1 MEEKMF
7 NLLKEPW
14 ICVMNKECDISELS
28 VLELFE
34 HAHEYV
40 DLRGELATQDIA
52 ILRVLLAIL
61 HTVFSRYD
69 LNGKESK
76 LKDADDALDRWENIW
91 KNGRFPM
98 EPLRVYLESQI
109 ERFWLI
115 HPDRP
120 FYQCNYAKIGTEY
133 TAAKLN
139 GNLSESNDKI
149 RLFSTVSGKS
159 KNFMSFSEAARWL
172 IYVNAYDDTSAKPSS
187 EAKKLSEKLPSPG
200 VGWLGKL
207 GLLTIGGNN
216 LFETLLLNMV
226 MQNSNKSLYGS
237 ERPIWER
244 EIVPSDERK
253 EIPLPDNLA
262 ELYTLQSRRLLLK
275 VSGEKV
281 IGYYLLGGD
290 FFEKNNA
297 FIEPMTVWAKQKSKT
312 EEVYSPRR
320 HDPSKQFWREFGS
333 VIPELDGK
341 DKRPGIISWLGILEE
356 EGIIDINYLLK
367 VRIASVQ
374 YGKEE
379 SFIFNVF
386 SDTIS
391 MHSTLILSLNQELQK
406 VIMNQVEFCD
416 KLAGYVREL
425 ARDFNLA
432 AGGSG
437 DTSEIKASSLKKKKK
452 STSEIVANLLKERF
466 YQYIDEPFRK
476 WLCEYNPKVDDAV
489 LKAKEWNRQC
499 IKIAENLGR
508 EMISEVT
515 SQAIFGRNGVSAAG
529 AINKFM
535 LKLKKEAQ

>member
-139 GNLSESNDKI
+139 GNLSESSNKI

-159 KNFMSFSEAARWL
+159 KNFMSLSEAARWL

-226 MQNSNKSLYGS
+226 MQNSNKSLYGL

-244 EIVPSDERK
+244 DIIPSDERK

-275 VSGEKV
+275 VSGEKI

-333 VIPELDGK
+333 VIPGLDGK

-374 YGKEE
+374 YGDKD
-379 SFIFNVF
+379 FFVTHVF
-386 SDTIS
+386 SDSIS
-391 MHSTLILSLNQELQK
+391 IHSALVNLKQEWQK
-406 VIMNQVEFCD
+406 TVIDQIEFCD
-416 KLAGYVREL
+416 KLARYVKEL
-425 ARDFNLA
+425 AYDVNRA
-432 AGGSG
+432 SGGSG
-437 DTSEIKASSLKKKKK
+437 DTSKVTE
-452 STSEIVANLLKERF
+452 NRLKERF
-466 YQYIDEPFRK
+466 YLCIDEPFRK